1 MGDLPETTG
10 GFEMDYYY
18 MTVAELRNMRDILR
32 DRADEIN
39 AVIND
44 RFEAAQEFNAKQN
57 DPAEG

>member
-1 MGDLPETTG
+1 
-10 GFEMDYYY
+10 MDYYY